1 MCEEKFFI
9 IVVAIVKVGVS
20 MTQDTKKSRLRDL
33 FHHSQQSA
41 KKEDTRIGFSS
52 LKKMATTKEQ
62 EDILKLIEHET
73 IPTVRDAWIDYFLE
87 LTKRSKCKSD

>member
-20 MTQDTKKSRLRDL
+20 MTQDKKSRLRDL